1 MKQPTMKDVAR
12 MAGVSQPTVS
22 HVINGTAPIS
32 EAVKNKVNE
41 AIRELGYVPSVTAKN
56 LKSHKSNIIGLIVPD
71 VSIRF
76 YSELV
81 KVIETA
87 LRKKGYMIFLCNT
100 FYNEN
105 LEREYIETLIQ
116 HNVLGVISGANL
128 QDEMSYRLLESNNI
142 PVTLLDTVNDVD
154 WMFSVKIDNRMI
166 ARMAVSHLYNIGAR
180 NICYISE
187 PFRNTLLQLRYEY
200 FQQALAEFGLS
211 HDENICFIGQYQYD
225 NFSKLKMG
233 YNLAANIMLNS
244 KIDGVFASSDEFAF
258 GVIRRLKEHGVQIP
272 QQVPIMGCDNDPF
285 SALISPSL
293 TTIWQPINQM
303 AEIGVQRL
311 LRLINGE
318 TPEQKSMKLEPNIII
333 RESTMKIGKTQE
345 G

>member
-12 MAGVSQPTVS
+12 LAGVSQPTVS

-32 EAVKNKVNE
+32 DAVKEKVHE
-41 AIRELGYVPSVTAKN
+41 AIRELGYIPGGTAKQSKN
-56 LKSHKSNIIGLIVPD
+56 QKSNMIGLIVPD

-87 LRKKGYMIFLCNT
+87 LRKKGYIVFLCNT
-100 FYNEN
+100 FYNES

-128 QDEMSYRLLESNNI
+128 QDEMSYRLLERNNI
-142 PVTLLDTVNDVD
+142 PVTLLDTVNEVD
-154 WMFSVKIDNRMI
+154 WMFSVKVDNMMI

-187 PFRNTLLQLRYEY
+187 PFNNTLLKLRYEY

-211 HDENICFIGQYQYD
+211 HDDSICFIGQYQYD

-233 YNLAANIMLNS
+233 YNLAANIMLHS
-244 KIDGVFASSDEFAF
+244 KIDAVFASSDEFAF
-258 GVIRRLKEHGVQIP
+258 GVIRRLKEHGVSIP
-272 QQVPIMGCDNDPF
+272 QQIPIMGCDNDPF

-293 TTIWQPINQM
+293 TTIWQPISQM
-303 AEIGVQRL
+303 GEIGVQRL
-311 LRLINGE
+311 LCLINGE
-318 TPEQKSMKLEPNIII
+318 TLEQKTMKLEPNIII
-333 RESTMKIGKTQE
+333 RESTMKIGNTQE